1 MSHPTWSRFFAPS
14 FDPEGAAGPVA
25 FPLLGLVGLTLLTV
39 LVAAPLLP
47 GAYAGQ
53 APEILR
59 GVRTSLWVLVAVSPI
74 LGLAKGL
81 ALTGMAWSLL
91 VLLGAEARFRA
102 LLSVTLFG
110 ELVLAT
116 QGLWIV
122 GVLWLRGGGAGA
134 GEGDLRVFTGLDII
148 LDDPSSPLGVMAS
161 AVTPFHVAWVLFLAW
176 GFASLSR
183 GGRARGAAAALLCW
197 GLTAGTGVLRALAG

>member
-1 MSHPTWSRFFAPS
+1 MSHPTWSRSFAPS
-14 FDPEGAAGPVA
+14 FDPEGVAGPVA
-25 FPLLGLVGLTLLTV
+25 FPLMGLAGLTLLTV

-59 GVRTSLWVLVAVSPI
+59 GVRKGLWVLVAVSPI

-91 VLLGAEARFRA
+91 LLLGAEARFRA

-122 GVLWLRGGGAGA
+122 CVLRLTGGAGA
-134 GEGDLRVFTGLDII
+134 GEGDPRVFTGLDII
-148 LDDPSSPLGVMAS
+148 LDDPSSPLGAMAS
-161 AVTPFHVAWVLFLAW
+161 AVTPFHAAWVLFLAW

-183 GGRARGAAAALLCW
+183 GGRVRGTAAALLCW
-197 GLTAGTGVLRALAG
+197 GLSAGTGVLRALAG